1 MSNSRFEQRR
11 LELHELLAELL
22 GSRNVYY
29 QPPESVRM
37 KYPAIKYSRDDIQ
50 NTFANNNVYMQ
61 QYAYEITVID
71 EDPDSE
77 IVYKIS
83 KLPTARFERHYTSDD
98 LNHDIYKII
107 F

>member
-77 IVYKIS
+77 IVNKIS
-83 KLPTARFERHYTSDD
+83 KLPTARFERHFTSDD
-98 LNHDIYKII
+98 LNHDVYQI
-107 F
+107 FY

>member
-1 MSNSRFEQRR
+1 MENSIFEQRR

-77 IVYKIS
+77 IVDKIS